1 MENLGDY
8 LRKLRED
15 KGITLKQAFEDLR
28 LREDQ
33 IRLIEENRFFEL
45 GPFGIVRAMVYN
57 YTRYLEGDP
66 DAALAELQVMMPE
79 NTKKE
84 FKPRKEVRDKKILLS
99 PNFFW
104 LIGIILFVVL
114 LASIVWYA
122 YGQGWLKTPDIF
134 RKSAADTTLVAEP
147 VPEQPKTDSLRN
159 RMRQLSSTQA
169 KPSASTATGTS
180 AAKAAPDSTDY
191 LGELLGPSQVNVPLH

>member
-1 MENLGDY
+1 MDDLGAS
-8 LRKLRED
+8 LLKTREE
-15 KGITLKQAFEDLR
+15 KGITYKKVHKDLF

-33 IRLIEENRFFEL
+33 VRLIEDNRFSEL
-45 GPFGIVRAMVYN
+45 GTLGIAQAIVRKYAQ
-57 YTRYLEGDP
+57 YLGVDP
-66 DAALAELQVMMPE
+66 ELALAEVRGQMQQHSRQQ
-79 NTKKE
+79 
-84 FKPRKEVRDKKILLS
+84 FKPKKPVREKKILLS

-169 KPSASTATGTS
+169 KPSAATATATS